1 MDVMDMDDMQSAS
14 QHQQQSV
21 VDDYDDDKMEAEE
34 DDSDNNSEQEHHN
47 IIPISSINPT
57 SHDRQPTTVVD
68 HLPFAEFVHES
79 RTSTSAAAT
88 AASSFMAMVHRL
100 ATSEAPEFK
109 TSKA

>member
-1 MDVMDMDDMQSAS
+1 MDVMDMDDMQSTP

-34 DDSDNNSEQEHHN
+34 DDSDNSSEQEHHN
-47 IIPISSINPT
+47 IIPITTITTT
-57 SHDRQPTTVVD
+57 SHDRQATTVVD
-68 HLPFAEFVHES
+68 HLPFAEYVHES
-79 RTSTSAAAT
+79 RTSTSA

>member
-1 MDVMDMDDMQSAS
+1 MDVMDMDDMQSAP

-34 DDSDNNSEQEHHN
+34 EDSDNNSEQEHHN
-47 IIPISSINPT
+47 IIPISTIVST

-79 RTSTSAAAT
+79 RTSTSAT
-88 AASSFMAMVHRL
+88 TASSFMAMVHRL
-100 ATSEAPEFK
+100 ATAEAPEFK